1 MTAVL
6 VHDWLTGMRGGERVL
21 EVLCEL
27 LPEADLLTLVSVPG
41 RVSPAIAAH
50 RIRPSLIQHLPW
62 VSRLYRHY
70 LPLFPFAIEQFDL
83 DAADLV
89 VSSSHCAAKA
99 VVCRPG
105 ARHLCYCFTPMR
117 YAWDQFDHY
126 FGAGRLGR
134 LGAAA
139 ARPVMASLARWD
151 RGTAGRV
158 DRYVAISHYVAGRIR
173 RYYNRASD
181 VVYPPVDT
189 EFFQPDGRRPD
200 GYLLIVS
207 ALVPY
212 KRIDLAVQAATV
224 AGLPLRVVGEGPE
237 RARLQRLAADAP
249 VEFLGRQTDEQIR
262 TLYRGALAVVLP
274 GEEDFG
280 IVPVEAQACGRPVV
294 ALARGGALET
304 VRDGVTGVLVPEPTA
319 EAFAEAFGSLRGR
332 WFNQDVIRAHAESFS
347 RARFARQMQQMIE
360 QTVQAPEGTRW

>member
-1 MTAVL
+1 MNVVL
-6 VHDWLTGMRGGERVL
+6 VHDWLTGMRGGEKVL
-21 EVLCEL
+21 ETLCEVV
-27 LPEADLLTLVSVPG
+27 PQADLLTLVHVPG
-41 RVSPAIAAH
+41 SVSPAIAAH
-50 RIRPSLIQHLPW
+50 RIRPSLVQRLPF
-62 VSRLYRHY
+62 VRRLYRHY

-83 DAADLV
+83 DQADLV

-99 VVCRPG
+99 VIPRPG

-126 FGAGRLGR
+126 FGAGRT
-134 LGAAA
+134 GAAA
-139 ARPVMASLARWD
+139 TALARPVMAALARWD

-173 RYYNRASD
+173 RYYNRGSD

-189 EFFQPDGRRPD
+189 EFFQPDGRHTD

-212 KRIDLAVQAATV
+212 KRIDLAIEAAAM
-224 AGLPLRVVGEGPE
+224 AGLPLRIAGDGPE
-237 RARLQRLAADAP
+237 RDRLQALAGDGP
-249 VEFLGRQTDEQIR
+249 VELLGRQSDEQIR
-262 TLYRGALAVVLP
+262 DLYRGALAVVLP

-294 ALARGGALET
+294 ALGRGGALET

-319 EAFAEAFGSLRGR
+319 EGFADAFRSLPGR
-332 WFNQDVIRAHAESFS
+332 WFNQDVIRAHAETFS
-347 RARFARQMQQMIE
+347 RARFARQIQRVIE
-360 QTVQAPEGTRW
+360 ETAAAPEGTRW